1 MIFAAILAAGSGS
14 RMNSKISKQYLNLS
28 GKPIFIYSLQAV
40 INYGGFDD
48 IIVAVGNKDISYVEN
63 IIKDYT
69 DKKITVIPGG
79 ENRNQTLEKIVK
91 YLCENYEI
99 KDDDLLLTHDGAR
112 PFVTIDII
120 KDNIEKAKLLGGAT
134 AAVKSTDTIAVT
146 KENLIKQVPDRNFCY
161 NVQTPQTFNLKKL
174 KLCMDKLSEGQKES
188 LTDASKIFLYNNE
201 KVGISRGSENN
212 IKITYPTD
220 LEIGEN
226 ILKNKK

>member
-174 KLCMDKLSEGQKES
+174 KLCMDKLSKEQKES

-220 LEIGEN
+220 LKIGEN
-226 ILKNKK
+226 ILKNIK